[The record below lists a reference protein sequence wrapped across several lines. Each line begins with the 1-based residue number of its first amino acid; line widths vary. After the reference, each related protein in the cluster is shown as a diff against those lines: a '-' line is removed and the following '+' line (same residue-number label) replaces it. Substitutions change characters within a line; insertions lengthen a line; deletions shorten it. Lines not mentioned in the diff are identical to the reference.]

1 MTLINRIMLVTGIW
15 LAVVILTSTSANLY
29 GIMPIGK
36 LHAVKYVKTI
46 DGDTVIVQKFINKN
60 IHVRLFGVD
69 TAELKQ
75 GKSIAFQASQF
86 TAVTLEHANKVY
98 LELDPVALR
107 DKYDRTLAW
116 VWYRE
121 DGNLK
126 LLNLELLRHNLA
138 EIYWKC
144 DSVRYRNEIMKYK
157 RNKLE

>member
-1 MTLINRIMLVTGIW
+1 MLVFGVW
-15 LAVVILTSTSANLY
+15 LAVILLTSTSANLY

-36 LHAVKYVKTI
+36 LQVVRYIKTI
-46 DGDTVIVQKFINKN
+46 DGDTIIVQKFIKKH
-60 IHVRLFGVD
+60 IHVRLFGVN
-69 TAELKQ
+69 TAELMQ

-86 TAVTLEHANKVY
+86 TAVTLEHADKIY